1 MENQEYKSHH
11 SDASRPSI
19 GFPLGTALLLII
31 IFCLSGFFSC
41 CYHWERLRSLR
52 GSFSEDTDP
61 DTDTTPESPSKSK
74 PTNTDSKLNKSDS
87 LPVVMPGDRIPKFI
101 ALPCPCEPGRPEK
114 IALVVHNPLPPPP
127 PSRPPPPPLP
137 IPYYI

>member
-1 MENQEYKSHH
+1 MENQEWKPQH

-41 CYHWERLRSLR
+41 CYHWDKLRSLR
-52 GSFSEDTDP
+52 RSFSDDNDP
-61 DTDTTPESPSKSK
+61 EIDSAPESPSKSK
-74 PTNTDSKLNKSDS
+74 PTHMDSKLNKSDS

-101 ALPCPCEPGRPEK
+101 ALPCPCEPPRPEK
-114 IALVVHNPLPPPP
+114 IALVVHKPLQPLPLPP
-127 PSRPPPPPLP
+127 PPPPPLP

>member
-1 MENQEYKSHH
+1 MENQEWRPEE

-19 GFPLGTALLLII
+19 GFPLGTALLLIV

-41 CYHWERLRSLR
+41 CYQWDKLRSLR
-52 GSFSEDTDP
+52 RRSEETEP
-61 DTDTTPESPSKSK
+61 DLDSTPQSPSKSK
-74 PTNTDSKLNKSDS
+74 HIHMDSKQNKSES

-101 ALPCPCEPGRPEK
+101 AMPCPCEPPRAEETV
-114 IALVVHNPLPPPP
+114 LVVHMLRPPPP
-127 PSRPPPPPLP
+127 PPRPRPPLP